1 MMFIS
6 KNDEFK
12 IEVLSKS
19 VFLIGN
25 IDYDVIE
32 NSNRFYSNY
41 VGGMS
46 KLKKKDTLL
55 SDGQFR

>member
-55 SDGQFR
+55 SDG